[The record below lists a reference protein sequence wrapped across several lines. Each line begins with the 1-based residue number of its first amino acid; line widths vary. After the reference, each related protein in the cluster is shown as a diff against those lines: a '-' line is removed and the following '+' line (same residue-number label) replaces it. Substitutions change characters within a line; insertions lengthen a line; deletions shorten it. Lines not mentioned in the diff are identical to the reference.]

1 MVEKAYRSMKTVG
14 AGNLALG
21 IIMAV
26 VGVTAGIL
34 TIIGGARLLRNKQEL
49 TF

>member
-14 AGNLALG
+14 AGNIALG

-26 VGVTAGIL
+26 VGDSRNFNDYRRRPSTA
-34 TIIGGARLLRNKQEL
+34 E
-49 TF
+49 

>member
-1 MVEKAYRSMKTVG
+1 MVEKAYRSLKTVG
-14 AGNLALG
+14 AGNKDILLIVDASQ
-21 IIMAV
+21 
-26 VGVTAGIL
+26 TAGIL